1 MKWNKENEWSRYLA
15 TKPEE
20 NTKRRQK
27 NGQDDIYEGSSC
39 HISFS
44 FFVGKKSSKW
54 KLVTDDDD
62 DDDDDDDP
70 ITKLMWCV
78 VVCDRRK
85 CKEKEVNI

>member
-44 FFVGKKSSKW
+44 FFVGKKSKW